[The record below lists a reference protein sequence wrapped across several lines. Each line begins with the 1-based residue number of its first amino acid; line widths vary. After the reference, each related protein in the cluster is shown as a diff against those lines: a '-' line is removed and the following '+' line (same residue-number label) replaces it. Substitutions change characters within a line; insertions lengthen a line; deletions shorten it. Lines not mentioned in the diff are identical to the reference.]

1 MAALK
6 KDTKEKN
13 PRKSNSKG
21 RGQKNVSVA
30 GKTVPTEVKGSEEPV
45 KIPKKRGPHGP
56 RKPKDTGEAA
66 KIRVG
71 EIISKRMKMNN
82 LSKNKLAK
90 ILQLTPPTVSL
101 MVNSN
106 SVQTERLM
114 EVSFVLKHNFFLEIG
129 QMLQLSQ
136 AGVKAMEAATM
147 NVPVGSMADAEME
160 IKFLRDENAYL
171 KKIVELLAGSPKQI

>member
-1 MAALK
+1 MAIK
-6 KDTKEKN
+6 KKGSKVRPNKTNNAKPAGDAVKSLNNNKE
-13 PRKSNSKG
+13 
-21 RGQKNVSVA
+21 SVA
-30 GKTVPTEVKGSEEPV
+30 AMMDENAV

-56 RKPKDTGEAA
+56 RKPKDTGAA
-66 KIRVG
+66 ANIHVG

-90 ILQLTPPTVSL
+90 ILELTPPTVSL

-129 QMLQLSQ
+129 QLLQLSE
-136 AGVKAMEAATM
+136 AGIKAMESATM
-147 NVPVGSMADAEME
+147 NAPMGAFSDVDYEL
-160 IKFLRDENAYL
+160 KFLREENTYL
-171 KKIVELLAGSPKQI
+171 KKIVELLAGARS